1 MKDGLSALTDMEYS
15 GRGIII
21 GMTPIGH
28 EFVGY
33 SLTGRSSGSQARKLV
48 PGDDTGVIRTDV
60 TTKKVLEDE
69 TFNPALLLYPAI
81 IPVHNKAI
89 IVGNG
94 IQTEL
99 VYDLLHEFPSID
111 NIVDIGV
118 DPEPFLRK
126 VLSTSVWRYDLK
138 KDLWIDITSY
148 EPDSPIYTPRIT
160 ALVIGDKAAIH
171 IVRRTESGAKE
182 SKFYPIRLVN
192 GEGKLIT
199 TYKGGNEEPF
209 PLSFVG
215 EPLDVTI
222 ESNYVSTLVQETYD
236 AIQGGSKPEDNFRVA
251 VAVMLRNHHTDE
263 MEHKTS
269 NRIDV
274 GS

>member
-1 MKDGLSALTDMEYS
+1 MTDGLSALANMEYS
-15 GRGIII
+15 GRGLIV
-21 GMTPIGH
+21 GKTLTGH

-33 SLTGRSSGSQARKLV
+33 SLTGRSPPSQKRKLV
-48 PGDDTGVIRTDV
+48 PGDNTGVIRTDV
-60 TTKKVLEDE
+60 TDKKVLEDE

-111 NIVDIGV
+111 DIIDTGV
-118 DPEPFLRK
+118 DPEPFLRE
-126 VLSTSVWRYDLK
+126 VLSTSAWKYDLK

-182 SKFYPIRLVN
+182 SKFYPITLVN

-199 TYKGGNEEPF
+199 TYKGGNEKPF

-215 EPLDVTI
+215 EPLDLTI
-222 ESNYVSTLVQETYD
+222 GSNYVSTLVQEVYD
-236 AIQGGSKPEDNFRVA
+236 AIEGGSKPEDNFRVA
-251 VAVMLRNHHTDE
+251 TAVMLRNHHTDE
-263 MEHKTS
+263 MEHKTR
-269 NRIDV
+269 NRINIGD
-274 GS
+274 